1 MYTQHEC
8 TDVST
13 YISYHFCVALQSKKM
28 STSLGSSTSGGDL
41 LSTTLERRQS
51 SKEISEIALGMKGI
65 IQYYYQLSVHRR
77 QCVY

>member
-1 MYTQHEC
+1 
-8 TDVST
+8 
-13 YISYHFCVALQSKKM
+13 M

-41 LSTTLERRQS
+41 LSTTLERRRS

-65 IQYYYQLSVHRR
+65 IKYYYQLSVHRR